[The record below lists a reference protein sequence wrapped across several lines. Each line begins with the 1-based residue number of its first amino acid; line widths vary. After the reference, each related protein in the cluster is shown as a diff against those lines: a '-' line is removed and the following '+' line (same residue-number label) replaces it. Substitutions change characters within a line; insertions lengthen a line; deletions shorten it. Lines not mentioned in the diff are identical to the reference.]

1 MIIFR
6 KYIVNRIGDRINKT
20 IKLNYKKIILRIKS
34 LVIQKVRINYKKQ
47 IIKRENNIRIWIVNK
62 K

>member
-34 LVIQKVRINYKKQ
+34 LVIQKVRINYKK
-47 IIKRENNIRIWIVNK
+47 
-62 K
+62 